1 VRTDGEFAD
10 PLMGEL
16 AERGSSLREYFK
28 HQFRPNHS
36 NGAAFWKGDPF
47 MSTHH
52 IALFDLDGTLADYDG
67 RMRRDLKRLQGLSE
81 TEYALHDRKAP
92 KYFGARL
99 DLIKAQTG
107 WWLSLPK
114 LPLGFDLLRAAQELG
129 FQVQVLTM
137 GPHDTPSAWS
147 EKVQWCHKNIGR
159 SVKVTVTEDK
169 SLVYGRILVDDSPK
183 FVLAWLDHHANG
195 LGVVPAQPANEG
207 FRHPR
212 VIRYDGTNLEAVW
225 TKMQSV
231 LD

>member
-1 VRTDGEFAD
+1 
-10 PLMGEL
+10 M
-16 AERGSSLREYFK
+16 K
-28 HQFRPNHS
+28 
-36 NGAAFWKGDPF
+36 
-47 MSTHH
+47 THH
-52 IALFDLDGTLADYDG
+52 IALFDMDGTLADYEG

-207 FRHPR
+207 FQHPR
-212 VIRYDGTNLEAVW
+212 VIRYEGTNLEAVR